1 MHLKPVLSVVGL
13 LLVVVGIAMLAALAV
28 SWYYGE
34 GDTVPI
40 LFSSLITIIS
50 GALLLAL
57 FKAAGGEE
65 LRPREG
71 FAIVTLGWVIIP
83 AFGCLPFLF
92 SGAIPSFTDA
102 YFEAISGFTTTG
114 ASILTN
120 VEVIPHGLLFWRS
133 LTHWLGGMGIIVLSL
148 AILPLLG
155 TGGMQ
160 LFKAEVAGPT
170 KDKLTP
176 RIAETARLLWR
187 VYVLITTVEVI
198 LLVGAGMPPF
208 DAVCHSFAT
217 IASGGFSTKNASI
230 GSFNSPTIDAI
241 VTFFMFLA
249 GTNFALHYAALK
261 GNLKVYFR
269 NDEFK
274 FFAINFIIASVI
286 VTAAIAGPSYH
297 GDVVKAFRHTAFNV
311 MSVMTCTGFSTS
323 DFALWVPI
331 AQIVLLFLLFPGGCA
346 GSTAG
351 GMKNIRVLLL
361 LRTAANELKK
371 LIHPKLVT
379 AVRNDGRAVE
389 AEILFAIGG
398 FIILYLATFA
408 ISAIV
413 LAATGLDLVTSMS
426 AVATCMA
433 GCGPGLGTVGPAS
446 NYAHLSIFA
455 KWVLDASMLLGRL
468 EIYSVFVVFSSSFW
482 KK

>member
-1 MHLKPVLSVVGL
+1 
-13 LLVVVGIAMLAALAV
+13 
-28 SWYYGE
+28 
-34 GDTVPI
+34 
-40 LFSSLITIIS
+40 
-50 GALLLAL
+50 
-57 FKAAGGEE
+57 
-65 LRPREG
+65 
-71 FAIVTLGWVIIP
+71 
-83 AFGCLPFLF
+83 
-92 SGAIPSFTDA
+92 
-102 YFEAISGFTTTG
+102 
-114 ASILTN
+114 
-120 VEVIPHGLLFWRS
+120 
-133 LTHWLGGMGIIVLSL
+133 
-148 AILPLLG
+148 
-155 TGGMQ
+155 MQ

-176 RIAETARLLWR
+176 RIAETARLLWS
-187 VYVLITTVEVI
+187 VYVLITTAEVI
-198 LLVGAGMPPF
+198 LLVGAGMPLF

-230 GSFNSPTIDAI
+230 GYFDSPSIDAI

-249 GTNFALHYAALK
+249 GTNFALHYGAMK
-261 GNLKVYFR
+261 GNPKIYFR

-274 FFAINFIIASVI
+274 FFALNFIIASVI
-286 VTAAIAGPSYH
+286 VAAAIAGPSFH
-297 GDVVKAFRHTAFNV
+297 GDVVKSFRYSAFNV
-311 MSVMTCTGFSTS
+311 MSVMSCTGLSTT

-361 LRTAANELKK
+361 FRTAANELKK

-379 AVRNDGRAVE
+379 AVRNDGKAVE
-389 AEILFAIGG
+389 AEILFAVGG
-398 FIILYLATFA
+398 FIILYLTTFA
-408 ISAIV
+408 ITAIV

-433 GCGPGLGTVGPAS
+433 GCGPGLGTVGPVS
-446 NYAHLSIFA
+446 NYAHLSTLA

>member
-1 MHLKPVLSVVGL
+1 MRLKPVLSVVGL

-28 SWYYGE
+28 SWYYRE
-34 GDTVPI
+34 GDTMPI
-40 LFSSLITIIS
+40 LYSSLITILS
-50 GALLLAL
+50 GALLLVL
-57 FKAAGGEE
+57 FKATGGEE

-71 FAIVTLGWVIIP
+71 FVIVTLGWVIIP

-120 VEVIPHGLLFWRS
+120 VEVLPHGLLFWRS

-160 LFKAEVAGPT
+160 LFRAEVAGPT

-176 RIAETARLLWR
+176 RIAETARLLWS
-187 VYVLITTVEVI
+187 VYVLITAAEVI
-198 LLVGAGMPPF
+198 LLIFGGMPLF

-230 GSFNSPTIDAI
+230 GFFNSPYIDAV

-261 GNLKVYFR
+261 GNLKAHFR
-269 NDEFK
+269 NDEFR
-274 FFAINFIIASVI
+274 FFLISYIVASVI
-286 VTAAIAGPSYH
+286 VTAAIAGPSVH
-297 GDVVKAFRHTAFNV
+297 GNVLKAFRYSAFNV
-311 MSVMTCTGFSTS
+311 MSIMSCTGFATT

-361 LRTAANELKK
+361 LRTATNELKK

-408 ISAIV
+408 ISAVV

-446 NYAHLSIFA
+446 NYAHLSAMA

-482 KK
+482 KR

>member
-1 MHLKPVLSVVGL
+1 MRLKPVLSVVGL

-28 SWYYGE
+28 SWYCKE
-34 GDTVPI
+34 EDTLPI
-40 LFSSLITIIS
+40 LSSSLITIFS

-65 LRPREG
+65 LRAREG

-92 SGAIPSFTDA
+92 SGAIPWFTDA

-120 VEVIPHGLLFWRS
+120 VEVLPHGLLFWRS

-176 RIAETARLLWR
+176 RIAETARLLWS
-187 VYVLITTVEVI
+187 VYVLITTAEVI
-198 LLVGAGMPPF
+198 LLIGAGMPLF

-230 GSFNSPTIDAI
+230 GYFNSPSIDAI

-261 GNLKVYFR
+261 GNPKLYLR

-274 FFAINFIIASVI
+274 FFTINFIIASVI
-286 VTAAIAGPSYH
+286 VTAAIAGPSFH
-297 GDVVKAFRHTAFNV
+297 GDVVKAFRYSAFNV
-311 MSVMTCTGFSTS
+311 MSVMSCTGFSTT

-361 LRTAANELKK
+361 FRTAANELKK

-408 ISAIV
+408 ITAIV

-433 GCGPGLGTVGPAS
+433 GCGPGLGTVGPVS
-446 NYAHLSIFA
+446 NYAHLSVIA
-455 KWVLDASMLLGRL
+455 KWLLDASMLLGRL